1 VSGAPGALGT
11 RWQARAE
18 LPCEDPRRAVARLRA
33 ELRAAVAAGG
43 QPGTADWRTFA
54 VTGPERSTDARG
66 RTWFAYTAT
75 LQGAGG

>member
-1 VSGAPGALGT
+1 
-11 RWQARAE
+11 
-18 LPCEDPRRAVARLRA
+18 VARLRA